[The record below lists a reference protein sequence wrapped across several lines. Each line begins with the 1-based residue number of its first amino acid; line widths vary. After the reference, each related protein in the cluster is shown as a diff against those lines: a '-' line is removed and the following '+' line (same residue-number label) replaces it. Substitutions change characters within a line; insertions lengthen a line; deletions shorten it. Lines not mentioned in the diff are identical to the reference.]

1 MELFVAKKANGC
13 ETVQTG
19 KDVLSGLQK
28 RSTKR
33 FVYLNNTAVT
43 TSLLG
48 REWMIVAGGGA
59 GRGDGGLGLG
69 LGLMAVAFAR
79 EEAKRFLAEA
89 LTHTQ

>member
-19 KDVLSGLQK
+19 KDVLSGLQR

-48 REWMIVAGGGA
+48 REWMIVAGEWG
-59 GRGDGGLGLG
+59 GRGGGGLG

>member
-1 MELFVAKKANGC
+1 MELFVARKANGC
-13 ETVQTG
+13 ETVQIG
-19 KDVLSGLQK
+19 KDVLSGLQR

-48 REWMIVAGGGA
+48 REWMVVARGGG
-59 GRGDGGLGLG
+59 GGGDGG
-69 LGLMAVAFAR
+69 LGLMAVASAR